1 MDAILAA
8 AITEI
13 QSVVSQFNNERHEAD
28 IDLVG
33 IDMTGSIDMT
43 TEPVQ
48 DPEVPDFVGGM
59 PWTLHCESLR
69 RIFATWFRLN
79 WCLSGKSITMCVQ
92 DNGRTAG

>member
-13 QSVVSQFNNERHEAD
+13 QSVVSQQFNNERPET
-28 IDLVG
+28 DLVG

-59 PWTLHCESLR
+59 LWHDIIAQMIMSLR
-69 RIFATWFRLN
+69 ARGTCYACPIH
-79 WCLSGKSITMCVQ
+79 
-92 DNGRTAG
+92 